1 MRNLFVISVL
11 LWLLQSSIAMGF
23 QFPTM
28 ENLPTVAEKGH
39 RLQITSQ
46 TMFYGINADTGRPDE
61 DLICRAEVGVKVD
74 VLEIHSGIVF
84 VRVKSVVDDL
94 SDLPGN
100 AVPSVKRGLTYAIE
114 EHRLTRINAELS
126 SAYFLGGVT
135 LPLKYNFPNSSG
147 AEGLFTTEANLSGA
161 FGYSRQVGRFK
172 LTPMV
177 FAGAA
182 GIPVSDINATD
193 VEIKLGF
200 TYGAVIAA
208 SIASSNLQV
217 GVFAGQDMVK
227 GENWDYDGKWWVS
240 IGIGFLFSK
249 NL

>member
-1 MRNLFVISVL
+1 M
-11 LWLLQSSIAMGF
+11 
-23 QFPTM
+23 
-28 ENLPTVAEKGH
+28 
-39 RLQITSQ
+39 
-46 TMFYGINADTGRPDE
+46 
-61 DLICRAEVGVKVD
+61 
-74 VLEIHSGIVF
+74 
-84 VRVKSVVDDL
+84 
-94 SDLPGN
+94 
-100 AVPSVKRGLTYAIE
+100 GLTYAIE

-135 LPLKYNFPNSSG
+135 LPLKYHFPNSSG

-172 LTPMV
+172 LTPMI

-200 TYGAVIAA
+200 TYGAGVAA
-208 SIASSNLQV
+208 SIASSNLQI
-217 GVFAGQDMVK
+217 GAFAGQDVVK
-227 GENWDYDGKWWVS
+227 GDNWDYDGKWWVS